1 MHFCENCGNMYYI
14 ELSDKNDDTLI
25 YYCRNCQNKNDK
37 LIKELNNFCVS
48 KTHIIKNND
57 GHGKVINEYTHL
69 DPTLPRVK
77 FNMVCPNTDC
87 DSNTPM
93 NSEDSKDTTDN
104 RMKAEKEIIYL
115 RYNDKNMKYVYLCAV
130 CKTHWKTDKQ

>member
-14 ELSDKNDDTLI
+14 ELSDKKDDTLI
-25 YYCRNCQNKNDK
+25 YYCRNCQNKDDK
-37 LIKELNNFCVS
+37 LIKKLNNFCVS

-77 FNMVCPNTDC
+77 FNMVCPNAKC
-87 DSNTPM
+87 DSNVQ
-93 NSEDSKDTTDN
+93 EDDESKDGGD
-104 RMKAEKEIIYL
+104 KKPKKEKEIIYL

-130 CKTHWKTDKQ
+130 CKTHWTTDK